1 MMFSFQTIIIYY
13 VVFINV
19 IAYAFMW
26 FDKRQAVKKRQRI
39 SEKQLFML
47 AFFMGA
53 LGVYAGMKT
62 PLYHKAAK
70 PLFKIGIPLVFIS
83 NVFVV
88 YLVLTHCS

>member
-1 MMFSFQTIIIYY
+1 MLSFQTIIIYY
-13 VVFINV
+13 VISINV
-19 IAYAFMW
+19 IAYATMW
-26 FDKRQAVKKRQRI
+26 YDKAQAIKKLARV
-39 SEKQLFML
+39 SEKKIFML

-53 LGVYAGMKT
+53 LGIYAGMKM

-88 YLVLTHCS
+88 YLVLMK

>member
-1 MMFSFQTIIIYY
+1 MLSFQLIVIHY
-13 VVFINV
+13 VISINI

-26 FDKRQAVKKRQRI
+26 FDKRHAVKKRQRI

-53 LGVYAGMKT
+53 LGIYAGMKT

-88 YLVLTHCS
+88 YLVLTRSS

>member
-1 MMFSFQTIIIYY
+1 
-13 VVFINV
+13 
-19 IAYAFMW
+19 
-26 FDKRQAVKKRQRI
+26 
-39 SEKQLFML
+39 ML

-53 LGVYAGMKT
+53 LGIYAGMKM

-88 YLVLTHCS
+88 YLVLMK